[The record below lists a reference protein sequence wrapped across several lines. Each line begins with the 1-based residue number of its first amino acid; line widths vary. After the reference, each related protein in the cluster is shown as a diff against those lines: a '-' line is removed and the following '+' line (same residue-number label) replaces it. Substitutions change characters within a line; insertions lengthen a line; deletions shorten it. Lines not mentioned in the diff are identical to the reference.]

1 LLDSARFHSGRG
13 SKNRLSVNNMNKFF
27 EISWVVTE
35 AEAPVLLREFLKTK
49 QISKAALT
57 DIKFHGGALFVNE
70 KEVTVR
76 TPLSKGDVV
85 KVHFPPEKQSESME
99 AENITLDIVY
109 EDEHFLA
116 VNKPPGMPTIPSLF
130 QSKGSLAAGVLFYY
144 QQHDIPGTFHA
155 VNRLDKDTSGIVLV
169 AKHRFAHSLMS
180 KQQREKTIQREYIAL
195 VHGEL
200 EQNLGTITSPIGR
213 KPDSIIERMVRED
226 GQLSITHFEKIN
238 YLSDYHISAVRLK
251 LETGRTHQI
260 RVHMA
265 SIGHPLI
272 GDDLYGGSR
281 DIIKRQALHSETARF
296 IHPFRDEEVMIKV
309 DLPDDM
315 KRLLI

>member
-1 LLDSARFHSGRG
+1 MKR
-13 SKNRLSVNNMNKFF
+13 FF

-35 AEAPVLLREFLKTK
+35 SDAPVLLREFLKGK

-76 TPLSKGDVV
+76 TSLSRGDVV
-85 KVHFPPEKQSESME
+85 KVHFPPEKQSESMK
-99 AENITLDIVY
+99 AESIPLDIVF

-116 VNKPPGMPTIPSLF
+116 VNKPPGMPTIPSLY
-130 QSKGSLAAGVLFYY
+130 QPKGSLAAGVLFYY
-144 QQHDIPGTFHA
+144 QQHGIPGTFHA

-169 AKHRFAHSLMS
+169 AKHRYAHSLMS
-180 KQQREKTIQREYIAL
+180 KQQREKTIQREYVAL
-195 VHGEL
+195 VHGDL
-200 EQNLGTITSPIGR
+200 EQNRGTITSPIGR
-213 KPDSIIERMVRED
+213 NPDSIVERMVRED
-226 GQLSITHFEKIN
+226 GQSSITHFEKVR
-238 YLSDYHISAVRLK
+238 YLSDHLISAVRLK

-265 SIGHPLI
+265 SLGHPLV

-281 DIIKRQALHSETARF
+281 ELIGRQALHSETARF
-296 IHPFRDEEVMIKV
+296 VHPFTGKEILIKV
-309 DLPDDM
+309 ELPADM
-315 KRLLI
+315 NRFMS

>member
-1 LLDSARFHSGRG
+1 
-13 SKNRLSVNNMNKFF
+13 MNKFF

-35 AEAPVLLREFLKTK
+35 AEAPVLLREFLKSK

-76 TPLSKGDVV
+76 TFLSKGDVV
-85 KVHFPPEKQSESME
+85 KVYFPPEKQSESME

-116 VNKPPGMPTIPSLF
+116 VNKPPGMPTIPSLY
-130 QSKGSLAAGVLFYY
+130 QPKGSLAAGVLFYY
-144 QQHDIPGTFHA
+144 QQNDIPGTFHA

-180 KQQREKTIQREYIAL
+180 KQQRDKTIKREYIAL
-195 VHGEL
+195 VHGKL
-200 EQNLGTITSPIGR
+200 QNEKGTINSPIGR
-213 KPDSIIERMVRED
+213 NPKSIIERMVRED
-226 GQLSITHFEKIN
+226 GQPSITHFEKLD
-238 YLSDYHISAVRLK
+238 YVSKYDLSKVRLK

-272 GDDLYGGSR
+272 GDDLYGGS
-281 DIIKRQALHSETARF
+281 IELIERQALHSEQTKF
-296 IHPFRDEEVMIKV
+296 IHPFTGEEVQV
-309 DLPDDM
+309 TVELPDDM
-315 KRLLI
+315 KNLLF

>member
-1 LLDSARFHSGRG
+1 M
-13 SKNRLSVNNMNKFF
+13 KNFF

-35 AEAPVLLREFLKTK
+35 AESSVLLREFLKTK

-70 KEVTVR
+70 NEVTVR

-85 KVHFPPEKQSESME
+85 KVQFPPEKQSESME
-99 AENITLDIVY
+99 AENMTIDIVY

-116 VNKPPGMPTIPSLF
+116 VNKPPGMPTIPSLY
-130 QSKGSLAAGVLFYY
+130 QPKGSLAAGVLFYY
-144 QQHDIPGTFHA
+144 QQNDIPGTFHA

-180 KQQREKTIQREYIAL
+180 KQQREKTIQRVYIAL
-195 VHGEL
+195 VHGKL
-200 EQNLGTITSPIGR
+200 EQDQGTITSPVGR
-213 KPDSIIERMVRED
+213 NPDSIIERMVRED
-226 GQLSITHFEKIN
+226 GQPSITHYEKLD
-238 YLSDYHISAVRLK
+238 YLFNNNISVARLK

-272 GDDLYGGSR
+272 GDDLYGGR
-281 DIIKRQALHSETARF
+281 RNLIKRQALHSETARF
-296 IHPFRDEEVMIKV
+296 IHPFTDKEVMIKV

-315 KRLLI
+315 KKLFT

>member
-1 LLDSARFHSGRG
+1 M
-13 SKNRLSVNNMNKFF
+13 SVNSMNKFF

-35 AEAPVLLREFLKTK
+35 AEAPVLLREFLKSK

-76 TPLSKGDVV
+76 TFLSKGNVV
-85 KVHFPPEKQSESME
+85 KVYFPPEKQSESME

-116 VNKPPGMPTIPSLF
+116 VNKPSGMPTIPSLY
-130 QSKGSLAAGVLFYY
+130 QPKGSLAAGVLFYY
-144 QQHDIPGTFHA
+144 QQNDIPGTFHA

-180 KQQREKTIQREYIAL
+180 KQQREKTIKREYIAL
-195 VHGEL
+195 VHGKL
-200 EQNLGTITSPIGR
+200 EQDIGTITSPIGR
-213 KPDSIIERMVRED
+213 NPDSIIERMVRED
-226 GQLSITHFEKIN
+226 GQPSITHFEKLN
-238 YLSDYHISAVRLK
+238 YISDYHISVVRLK

-281 DIIKRQALHSETARF
+281 DIIKRQALHSEAARF
-296 IHPFRDEEVMIKV
+296 IHPFSDKEVMIKV

-315 KRLLI
+315 KKLLK

>member
-1 LLDSARFHSGRG
+1 
-13 SKNRLSVNNMNKFF
+13 LSVNSMKNFF
-27 EISWVVTE
+27 EISWDVTE

-116 VNKPPGMPTIPSLF
+116 VNKPHGMPTIPSLY
-130 QSKGSLAAGVLFYY
+130 QPKGSLAAGVLFYY
-144 QQHDIPGTFHA
+144 QQHNIPGTFHA

-180 KQQREKTIQREYIAL
+180 KKQREKTIQREYIAL
-195 VHGEL
+195 VHGKL
-200 EQNLGTITSPIGR
+200 EQDFGIITSPIGR
-213 KPDSIIERMVRED
+213 NPDSIIERMVRED

-238 YLSDYHISAVRLK
+238 YFPIHHITAVRLK

-260 RVHMA
+260 RVHMS
-265 SIGHPLI
+265 SIGYPLI

-281 DIIKRQALHSETARF
+281 DLIKRQALHSETARF
-296 IHPFRDEEVMIKV
+296 IHPFSDEEVMIKV

-315 KRLLI
+315 RKLASNIN